1 MDHTAQRQEA
11 REAMEYLRQKA
22 MAQKGE
28 RAKGYLLI
36 HEGETRQ
43 QRRARERDERKAS
56 KKSHTNGV
64 LA

>member
-11 REAMEYLRQKA
+11 REAMEHLRQKA

-28 RAKGYLLI
+28 RGQGYLLI
-36 HEGETRQ
+36 HESETRQ
-43 QRRARERDERKAS
+43 QRRARECEERKVS
-56 KKSHTNGV
+56 KKTQTNGV